1 MKQWKQQ
8 DEDVL
13 TYALFPQVAI
23 DFFKYR
29 QAQEKKV
36 DEKAAEYKE
45 RSISGIKQRY
55 RPVRLSDGS
64 VLQKG
69 QL

>member
-1 MKQWKQQ
+1 M

-29 QAQEKKV
+29 QAQQTGI
-36 DEKAAEYKE
+36 DPEKADEANKAY
-45 RSISGIKQRY
+45 
-55 RPVRLSDGS
+55 PV
-64 VLQKG
+64 
-69 QL
+69 